1 MMKGKKNIENENNKK
16 EKPIKSRRLLFYPCP
31 FICPLPVHDAVE
43 ITSFPI
49 IRVIN
54 PEEMS
59 LHVGVQLKDPL
70 GMNT

>member
-1 MMKGKKNIENENNKK
+1 MKGKKKNVKNENNKK
-16 EKPIKSRRLLFYPCP
+16 PIKSRGLLFYPCP

-49 IRVIN
+49 NRVIN

-59 LHVGVQLKDPL
+59 LHVGIQLKDPL